1 LAVPYFIIKQVDI
14 RAVEKDLMK
23 TPNALVIK
31 FQKWVDDI
39 EKYGLEEVRKVRG
52 WHDHTLTGDR
62 AGQRAIYLNKSW
74 RAVYVIEG
82 GEVKIVKVIEVHP
95 HEY

>member
-1 LAVPYFIIKQVDI
+1 MLTQVDI
-14 RAVEKDLMK
+14 RAVKKDLFK
-23 TPNALVIK
+23 IPKALVIK

-52 WHDHTLTGDR
+52 WHDHVLKGNR
-62 AGQRAIYLNKSW
+62 AGQRAISLNKQW

-82 GEVKIVKVIEVHP
+82 NEVKIVKVIEVHP
-95 HEY
+95 HAY

>member
-1 LAVPYFIIKQVDI
+1 MTYQVDI
-14 RAVEKDLMK
+14 RPVEKELIK
-23 TPNALVIK
+23 TPKALVIK

-52 WHDHTLTGDR
+52 WHDHSLKGDR
-62 AGQRAIYLNKSW
+62 AGQRAIYLNKKW

-82 GEVKIVKVIEVHP
+82 REVKIVKVIEVHP

>member
-1 LAVPYFIIKQVDI
+1 MIHQVDI
-14 RAVEKDLMK
+14 RAAEKDLMR
-23 TPNALVIK
+23 TPKALVIK

-52 WHDHTLTGDR
+52 WHDHALKGDR
-62 AGQRAIYLNKSW
+62 AGQRAIYINKQW

-95 HEY
+95 QEY

>member
-1 LAVPYFIIKQVDI
+1 MIKQVDI
-14 RAVEKDLMK
+14 RAVQKDLMK
-23 TPNALVIK
+23 TPKALVIK

-39 EKYGLEEVRKVRG
+39 ETYGLEEVRKARG
-52 WHDHTLTGDR
+52 WHDHTLKGDR
-62 AGQRAIYLNKSW
+62 AGQRAIYLNKRW
-74 RAVYVIEG
+74 RAIYVIEG

>member
-1 LAVPYFIIKQVDI
+1 MIKQVDV
-14 RAVEKDLMK
+14 RAVEKDLVK
-23 TPNALVIK
+23 TPKALVIK

-52 WHDHTLTGDR
+52 WHDHTLKGDR
-62 AGQRAIYLNKSW
+62 AGQRAIYLNKRW

-82 GEVKIVKVIEVHP
+82 AEAKIVKVIEVHP

>member
-1 LAVPYFIIKQVDI
+1 MINQVDI
-14 RAVEKDLMK
+14 RAAEKDLMR
-23 TPNALVIK
+23 TPKALVIK

-52 WHDHTLTGDR
+52 WHDHSLKGDR
-62 AGQRAIYLNKSW
+62 AGQRAIYLNKKW
-74 RAVYVIEG
+74 RAVYAIEG
-82 GEVKIVKVIEVHP
+82 GEVKFVKVVEVHA

>member
-1 LAVPYFIIKQVDI
+1 VINQVDI
-14 RAVEKDLMK
+14 RPVEKDLIK
-23 TPNALVIK
+23 TPKALVIK

-39 EKYGLEEVRKVRG
+39 EKYGLEEVRRVRG
-52 WHDHTLTGDR
+52 WHDHSLKGDR
-62 AGQRAIYLNKSW
+62 AGQRAIYLNKKW

-82 GEVKIVKVIEVHP
+82 REVKNVKVIEVHP

>member
-1 LAVPYFIIKQVDI
+1 LINQVDI
-14 RAVEKDLMK
+14 RPVEKDLIK
-23 TPNALVIK
+23 TPKALVVK

-39 EKYGLEEVRKVRG
+39 EKYGLEEVRRVRG
-52 WHDHTLTGDR
+52 WHDHSLKGDR
-62 AGQRAIYLNKSW
+62 AGQRAIYLNKKW

-82 GEVKIVKVIEVHP
+82 RQVKIVKVIEVHP

>member
-1 LAVPYFIIKQVDI
+1 MIKQVDI
-14 RAVEKDLMK
+14 RAVQKDLMK
-23 TPNALVIK
+23 TPKALVI
-31 FQKWVDDI
+31 KWVDDI

-52 WHDHTLTGDR
+52 WQDHTLKGDH

>member
-1 LAVPYFIIKQVDI
+1 MIRQVDI

-23 TPNALVIK
+23 TPKALVIK

-52 WHDHTLTGDR
+52 WHDHALKGDR
-62 AGQRAIYLNKSW
+62 IGQRAIYLNKKW
-74 RAVYVIEG
+74 RAVYVIQG
-82 GEVKIVKVIEVHP
+82 TEVKIVKVIEVHP

>member
-1 LAVPYFIIKQVDI
+1 MITQVDI
-14 RAVEKDLMK
+14 HAVEKDLVK
-23 TPNALVIK
+23 TPKALVIK
-31 FQKWVDDI
+31 FQKWVNDI

-52 WHDHTLTGDR
+52 WHDHGLTGDR
-62 AGQRAIYLNKSW
+62 AGQRAIYLNKKW

-82 GEVKIVKVIEVHP
+82 SEVKIVKVIEVHP

>member
-1 LAVPYFIIKQVDI
+1 MINQVVI
-14 RAVEKDLMK
+14 RAIEKDLMK
-23 TPNALVIK
+23 TPKPLVVK
-31 FQKWVDDI
+31 FQKWVSDI

-52 WHDHTLTGDR
+52 WHDHTLKGDR
-62 AGQRAIYLNKSW
+62 VGQRAIYLNKQW
-74 RAVYVIEG
+74 RAVYVIVG